1 MNTQL
6 EEKLREVMS
15 LSKPELQKLARKMKL
30 KNRARA
36 TKAKLQQLIIDDM
49 SSKIHDALRPVHR
62 KCDGGVS
69 MKKKSK
75 MHCKC

>member
-1 MNTQL
+1 MDSQL

-30 KNRARA
+30 KDRARA
-36 TKAKLQQLIIDDM
+36 TKSKLQKLIIDDM
-49 SSKIHDALRPVHR
+49 NHKLHDALRPVHR
-62 KCDGGVS
+62 KCEGGIS

-75 MHCKC
+75 IPCKC

>member
-1 MNTQL
+1 MDSKL
-6 EEKLREVMS
+6 EEKLKEVMS

-36 TKAKLQQLIIDDM
+36 TKPRLQQLIIEDM
-49 SSKIHDALRPVHR
+49 SKKIHDALKPVRR

-69 MKKKSK
+69 MKRRDQVP
-75 MHCKC
+75 CKC